1 MKNQVFS
8 NILACV
14 DSSKK
19 SHKALIK
26 AISIAEKFDSNLIIL
41 MVIEE
46 SLVDFWSETEFD
58 SSAKRSQIH
67 LKKDSK
73 IYQQAQKIMN
83 DFKKRVPSKINCKTE
98 ILTGDPAKVIINY
111 SKKNKPDVI
120 VMGSRGLGGFS
131 KLLLGSV
138 SSKVAE
144 HTSTSVLIIR

>member
-1 MKNQVFS
+1 MKSQSFS
-8 NILACV
+8 NILVCV

-26 AISIAEKFDSNLIIL
+26 AISIAEKFNSDLIIL

-46 SLVDFWSETEFD
+46 SLVDFWSETEFNA
-58 SSAKRSQIH
+58 STRSQIH

-73 IYQQAQKIMN
+73 IYQQAQKIMD
-83 DFKKRVPSKINCKTE
+83 DFKKRVPSKVNCTTE
-98 ILTGDPAKVIINY
+98 ILTGSPAKVIINY
-111 SKKNKPDVI
+111 AKKIKPDVI
-120 VMGSRGLGGFS
+120 VVGSRGLGGFS

-144 HTSTSVLIIR
+144 HTSTSVLIVR

>member
-1 MKNQVFS
+1 MKNQTFS
-8 NILACV
+8 NILVCV

-26 AISIAEKFDSNLIIL
+26 AIAIAEKFDSNLIIL

-46 SLVDFWSETEFD
+46 SLVDFWSETEFNAG
-58 SSAKRSQIH
+58 AKRSQIH

-73 IYQQAQKIMN
+73 LYQQAQKIMD

-98 ILTGDPAKVIINY
+98 IFTGNPAKVIINY
-111 SKKNKPDVI
+111 SKKIKPDVI

-138 SSKVAE
+138 SSKVVE